1 MLKFSPLSPYK
12 KNFFNCFIISLLQ
25 KLIFNKNLLKNV
37 KITF

>member
-12 KNFFNCFIISLLQ
+12 KNFFNYLIISILQ
-25 KLIFNKNLLKNV
+25 KLNFNKNLLKTL